1 MPINNTINFTEHSEN
16 DFYDTVDTETFQDE
30 DAESI
35 YEHLQSKIQLI
46 PFGDYLKRYIFRIA
60 GFDGRFTDIDLKE
73 YQQIIVESFSENR
86 TPKSFTETSSKLSA
100 LAKNWLTQRSVN
112 RQVVFLLGFGLNMSD
127 RDVSEFLVHAQR
139 ERDFNFKNPFE
150 VICWYCYRNGY
161 KYQKFEQLLEA
172 YEALPVQEEYID
184 LGATIGIRDVFMTI
198 ETEED
203 LLRKLSQLK
212 MDNKGRF
219 FSYSARKHF
228 DDLYVRSKEIILEQY
243 NKDAVEEAEEKAK
256 DYFFSVSYSTA
267 LTIEEK
273 YLRSEKIRKT
283 PKVYT
288 LDDISESDVEK
299 FLCCGVPFD
308 KKGNLIKASKSSLAK
323 HFNNKRMSRQHL
335 HEILSGKVDIDRFD
349 LLTLLFFVYAMDEKI
364 TNNKTR
370 YIRFVDEG
378 NTILNDCS
386 MGELYIANPYECFLL
401 MCILSDYPMGTYAD
415 VLEKSFEEEA
425 ES

>member
-1 MPINNTINFTEHSEN
+1 MSPINQTINFTEHSEN

-35 YEHLQSKIQLI
+35 YEHLQSRIKLI
-46 PFGDYLKRYIFRIA
+46 PFCDYLKRYIFRIA
-60 GFDGRFTDIDLKE
+60 GFEGSFQDVDLKE
-73 YQQIIVESFSENR
+73 YQEIIVESFSENR
-86 TPKSFTETSSKLSA
+86 TPKSFTETSAKLSA

-161 KYQKFEQLLEA
+161 KYQKLEKLLEE
-172 YEALPVQEEYID
+172 YEALPVQQEYID
-184 LGATIGIRDVFMTI
+184 LGATIGVKNIFMTI

-203 LLRKLSQLK
+203 LLRALSRLK
-212 MDNKGRF
+212 MDNKGQF

-228 DDLYVRSKEIILEQY
+228 NELYEQTKLVILEQY
-243 NKDAVEEAEEKAK
+243 RQDAVAEAEEKAK
-256 DYFFSVSYSTA
+256 DYFFSVSNSTV
-267 LTIEEK
+267 LTNEEK
-273 YLRSEKIRKT
+273 YLRAEKIRKS

-288 LDDISESDVEK
+288 LEDITESDVEK

-323 HFNNKRMSRQHL
+323 QFNNKRMSRQHL
-335 HEILSGKVDIDRFD
+335 HEIIAGKVDVDRFD
-349 LLTLLFFVYAMDEKI
+349 LLTLLFFIHAMDDRI
-364 TNNKTR
+364 TNSKTR
-370 YIRFVDEG
+370 FIHFVDES
-378 NTILNDCS
+378 NRILNDCS

-401 MCILSDYPMGTYAD
+401 MCILSIYPMGTYAD
-415 VLEKSFEEEA
+415 VLEKSFEEE
-425 ES
+425 